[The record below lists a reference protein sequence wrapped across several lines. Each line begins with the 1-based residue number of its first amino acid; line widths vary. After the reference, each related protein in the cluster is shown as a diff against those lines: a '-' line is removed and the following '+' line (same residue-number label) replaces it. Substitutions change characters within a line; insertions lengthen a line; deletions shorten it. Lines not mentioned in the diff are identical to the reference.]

1 MKRFLKEYWL
11 SISVLSFMAI
21 VITCSTN
28 GSNLNKPTNTNESTI
43 VGLADIPNSIAS
55 ETKDKALDIDI
66 PAPLVNTSEQI
77 LYRKSYIVSYNKDT
91 KMPNWVAWHLTSNH
105 TMGEYRR
112 PGNAFHEDLDVPA
125 PRANNNDYK
134 GSGWSRGHMC
144 PAGDNKWDPEAMYES
159 FLLSNVCPQNMNLNS
174 GVWNQI
180 EITCRTWAE
189 KYGDVYI
196 VCGPILFNKE
206 HETIGM
212 TQVVVPE
219 AFFKVVLCLNG
230 EPKGIGFICRNTE
243 GNRRKD
249 LYVNSIS
256 QVERVTKIKF
266 FPHLNKEIAD
276 IVKSQTDLSIW

>member
-189 KYGDVYI
+189 RYGDVYI

-219 AFFKVVLCLNG
+219 AFLRLF
-230 EPKGIGFICRNTE
+230 
-243 GNRRKD
+243 
-249 LYVNSIS
+249 Y
-256 QVERVTKIKF
+256 
-266 FPHLNKEIAD
+266 A
-276 IVKSQTDLSIW
+276 

>member
-112 PGNAFHEDLDVPA
+112 PGNAFHEDFTKAVDGVEVTCA
-125 PRANNNDYK
+125 
-134 GSGWSRGHMC
+134 
-144 PAGDNKWDPEAMYES
+144 
-159 FLLSNVCPQNMNLNS
+159 LLV
-174 GVWNQI
+174 
-180 EITCRTWAE
+180 ITNGIQKLCTSHS
-189 KYGDVYI
+189 Y
-196 VCGPILFNKE
+196 FQ
-206 HETIGM
+206 M
-212 TQVVVPE
+212 
-219 AFFKVVLCLNG
+219 FVL
-230 EPKGIGFICRNTE
+230 KT
-243 GNRRKD
+243 
-249 LYVNSIS
+249 
-256 QVERVTKIKF
+256 
-266 FPHLNKEIAD
+266 
-276 IVKSQTDLSIW
+276 